1 LDGVLEEFI
10 QKAKNMKGFEN
21 AVRSAEKGRAL
32 GLGCVSK
39 GSKIE
44 VIDSVEIDGINY
56 NLEDFIELNGEK
68 IKVSTLIKTIE
79 ID

>member
-1 LDGVLEEFI
+1 
-10 QKAKNMKGFEN
+10 MKGFEN